1 MEIVELGHPVLRKR
15 AISIRSVKNPQ
26 IQALID
32 DMLSTLTSVGGMGI
46 AAPQVNQSLR
56 LIVVASHPTPN
67 YPNAPEMEPT
77 PMINPE
83 VIALSEQMEDG
94 WEGCLSIPGI
104 RAKVPRHIW
113 VSARYR
119 TRDGK
124 AREEIFEGFAA
135 RIFQHEYD
143 HLNGIVYLDR
153 ITSTRNIITEKEFTR
168 LMEGGGR

>member
-1 MEIVELGHPVLRKR
+1 
-15 AISIRSVKNPQ
+15 
-26 IQALID
+26 
-32 DMLSTLTSVGGMGI
+32 
-46 AAPQVNQSLR
+46 
-56 LIVVASHPTPN
+56 
-67 YPNAPEMEPT
+67 
-77 PMINPE
+77 MINPE

-104 RAKVPRHIW
+104 RAKVPRHMGR
-113 VSARYR
+113 ARYR
-119 TRDGK
+119 ERWEGQ
-124 AREEIFEGFAA
+124 EEIFEGFAA